1 MLGKANTTTDKMTG
15 EANLKFQKGKNT
27 LQLMP
32 KLKAQSKERKPGF
45 LGYVQFGQSTRTGIP
60 AWLLKVGGR

>member
-1 MLGKANTTTDKMTG
+1 MEMLGKANTTTDRMTE

-45 LGYVQFGQSTRTGIP
+45 WGMFSLDSQLI
-60 AWLLKVGGR
+60 